1 MRSRNRYGGYR
12 GRRTGSDMLKY
23 LIAALAV
30 LIAALA
36 VVLWLN
42 RDKLVK
48 AEPEVPEQ
56 TQTQLP
62 AEEPEQTE
70 PLPEPEP
77 EPAPEPEQIHM
88 AAVSVELNQVLDG
101 SWRARLDS
109 EGANALVLN
118 MKGDDGALNWVS
130 ARPEAAQVKANSTRE
145 GVNDSLRALNSGEVY
160 TVARISCFRDELLAN
175 IYECCIH
182 SNSGYR
188 WKDFGGIHWV
198 SPASEQVQDYLVTLA
213 VELAEM
219 GFDEIL
225 LDNCGY
231 PKAGSGEMGWIKR
244 GEVYDLNALDAPIA
258 AFLEK
263 VRRAVEPY
271 GAILSVRTDA
281 WTVEEGTASLTGLTG
296 DVLEQYAQRIWMSG
310 ADAGA
315 PLAEILADAG
325 VNGVAERLVSQT
337 FALHP
342 EATWEQAVLNF

>member
-12 GRRTGSDMLKY
+12 GRRTGSNILKY
-23 LIAALAV
+23 LIAGL
-30 LIAALA
+30 
-36 VVLWLN
+36 VVLVAVFAAILWLD
-42 RDKLVK
+42 RDK
-48 AEPEVPEQ
+48 AEEPSPEVPEQ
-56 TQTQLP
+56 TEIQQ
-62 AEEPEQTE
+62 PEQPEQSE

-77 EPAPEPEQIHM
+77 EPEPEETHM
-88 AAVSVELNQVLDG
+88 AAVSVELSQVLDG
-101 SWRARLDS
+101 SWRAYLEE

-118 MKGDDGALNWVS
+118 MKPDDGVLGWVS
-130 ARPEAAQVKANSTRE
+130 ARPEAALVKANSQQE
-145 GVNDSLRALNSGEVY
+145 GINDRLRALNSADVY
-160 TVARISCFRDELLAN
+160 TVARISCFRDERLAD

-198 SPASEQVQDYLVTLA
+198 SPAAEQVQDYLVTLA

-231 PKAGSGEMGWIKR
+231 PRAGSGEMGWIKK
-244 GEVYDLNALDAPIA
+244 GEVYDLNALDLPIA
-258 AFLEK
+258 AFLDK

-271 GAILSVRTDA
+271 GVTLSVYTDA
-281 WTVEEGTASLTGLTG
+281 WTVEEGTASLTGLSG
-296 DVLEQYAQRIWMSG
+296 AVLEEYADRIWMSG

-315 PLAEILADAG
+315 PLAEILTDAG
-325 VNGVAERLVSQT
+325 VTNVTDRLVSQS